1 MDDWPDYLPGP
12 RDDLLA
18 LGVVSLNYGY
28 MENILRILFAMVG
41 DFSEPQV
48 RAMFD
53 RMNNDARQA
62 ILDQLLGQQ
71 PFSADLKALVRHFLK
86 GYGIC
91 ATNRHAIMHSHHGGI
106 HSGARGTQ
114 GIVLCKYSRSGGEQH
129 FFAHAAKLRAVADAI
144 DQQSAFGREVILNVQ
159 SFQICHKQNRVADF
173 ERHPLPDKPPLPEP
187 LDWQSQTGTQNTP
200 SPPPP
205 SQV

>member
-1 MDDWPDYLPGP
+1 MGMDDWPDYLPGP

-71 PFSADLKALVRHFLK
+71 PFPADLKALGRHFLK
-86 GYGIC
+86 GYGC
-91 ATNRHAIMHSHHGGI
+91 LLYTSD
-106 HSGARGTQ
+106 
-114 GIVLCKYSRSGGEQH
+114 
-129 FFAHAAKLRAVADAI
+129 AAD
-144 DQQSAFGREVILNVQ
+144 E
-159 SFQICHKQNRVADF
+159 
-173 ERHPLPDKPPLPEP
+173 
-187 LDWQSQTGTQNTP
+187 
-200 SPPPP
+200 
-205 SQV
+205 